1 MNYLV
6 EINLC
11 VSSHSNKD
19 IYLKNLRPYYP
30 MHFKKNLAVIYLII
44 LSNTANT
51 QISNPK
57 NYKPLE
63 NNSKAKASSVI
74 SINTQYKGILEN
86 LPDDY
91 KDKYKELYK
100 EMQKDKLTE
109 IGQYAF
115 LFNDEIQKFFDDI
128 LSEIKKANPNIV
140 INDLK
145 FFISRDYAPNA
156 HASLDG
162 TIVFNLS
169 LLAYCENESQVAF
182 IICHELAHNQLKH
195 AHKSVKK
202 SFDALYSKEAQKAIK
217 EIKKS
222 EYNTYEKAE
231 SYLKNVVF
239 RSRRHTRDYE
249 DEADSMAIKYL
260 QNTRFDATQSVKALL
275 MLDKIDSLMFTP
287 NFDLSK
293 SFNTPQYSFKKSW
306 IEEEETL
313 FGKDKRV
320 FDGEWDKDS
329 LKTHP
334 DCKNRA
340 QRVSNALNSYINKD
354 KKDNPI
360 LADSYKDILL
370 KAEFENLIAIYDA
383 DKVDFCLYQTLKS
396 LQKHPDNVFLHAFV
410 GQCFNTL
417 YEAQKQ
423 HTFSKIVSIP
433 SKDKP
438 QAYLPFLRFLNNMSL
453 KDISLVGFHYL
464 NGLDK
469 SYLEDEFMLYTMV
482 VAAKN
487 AEQKTVLSEYKAR
500 YMQTFPK
507 GKYKAEISKI

>member
-1 MNYLV
+1 MYFL
-6 EINLC
+6 
-11 VSSHSNKD
+11 
-19 IYLKNLRPYYP
+19 
-30 MHFKKNLAVIYLII
+30 KNLAVVYLII
-44 LSNTANT
+44 LSNTAFT
-51 QISNPK
+51 QNLNPK

-63 NNSKAKASSVI
+63 NNSDAKANSI
-74 SINTQYKGILEN
+74 IKINTQYKVILQN
-86 LPDDY
+86 LPNDY

-109 IGQYAF
+109 IEQDAF
-115 LFNDEIQKFFDDI
+115 LFNDDIQIFFDDI
-128 LSEIKKANPNIV
+128 LLEVKKANPNIV

-145 FFISRDYAPNA
+145 IFISKDYAPNA

-162 TIVFNLS
+162 TIAFNLS

-231 SYLKNVVF
+231 AYLKNVVF
-239 RSRRHTRDYE
+239 KSRRHTRDYE
-249 DEADSMAIKYL
+249 DEADSMAVKYL
-260 QNTRFDATQSVKALL
+260 QNTRFDATQAVKALL

-287 NFDLSK
+287 NFDLGK
-293 SFNTPQYSFKKSW
+293 TFNTPQYPFKKSW
-306 IEEEETL
+306 IDEEETL
-313 FGKDKRV
+313 FGKSKRV
-320 FDGEWDKDS
+320 FDGELDKDS

-340 QRVSNALNSYINKD
+340 QRVTHALNAYTNKD

-360 LADSYKDILL
+360 LSDNYKDLLL

-383 DKVDFCLYQTLKS
+383 DKVDFCLFQTLKS
-396 LQKHPDNVFLHAFV
+396 LQKYPNNVFLHALV
-410 GQCFNTL
+410 GQCFNAL

-423 HTFSKIVSIP
+423 HIFSKIVSIP

-438 QAYLPFLRFLNNMSL
+438 KKYLPFLRFLNNMAL
-453 KDISLVGFHYL
+453 KDIGLVGFHYL

-469 SYLEDEFMLYTMV
+469 SYFGDEFLLYTMV
-482 VAAKN
+482 LAAKN
-487 AEQKTVLSEYKAR
+487 AEQRAVLSEYKSL
-500 YMQTFPK
+500 YLQFFPK
-507 GKYKAEISKI
+507 GKYK